1 MSSIIPT
8 PHTSAPANST
18 VRASSKTNVWL
29 RERNGSWVATT
40 YAAPSPP
47 SIASPP
53 R

>member
-8 PHTSAPANST
+8 PHTSAPAKST
-18 VRASSKTNVWL
+18 VRASSKTKGPL
-29 RERNGSWVATT
+29 FDRNGSWVATA
-40 YAAPSPP
+40 YAAASPP